1 MDQSNFFEACIS
13 SLNEMDVVY
22 GREDAFKLLPEQ
34 LISGRILI
42 GVDAGGYPAPDM
54 LRLAASLGMPE
65 HCLAPLLPHC
75 ATANAVFIGIEQSD
89 GGALL
94 KVYLEFWDV
103 VRATVASTGAR
114 APQLLHLG
122 VKWDSARPHRH
133 AVARYVCYPMLG
145 VRDILR
151 RVAACYLDPASA
163 LCALAQTIIR
173 QAAHREPQASLLYL
187 EASED
192 GNPRS
197 SFDINLYKA
206 GMQVAD
212 VSVALA
218 AAVAALRIP
227 AAALDA
233 QLDVLG
239 TCPLGHLSSG
249 IDRHGQEF
257 ISVYAETLRA

>member
-1 MDQSNFFEACIS
+1 
-13 SLNEMDVVY
+13 
-22 GREDAFKLLPEQ
+22 
-34 LISGRILI
+34 
-42 GVDAGGYPAPDM
+42 
-54 LRLAASLGMPE
+54 
-65 HCLAPLLPHC
+65 
-75 ATANAVFIGIEQSD
+75 
-89 GGALL
+89 
-94 KVYLEFWDV
+94 
-103 VRATVASTGAR
+103 
-114 APQLLHLG
+114 
-122 VKWDSARPHRH
+122 
-133 AVARYVCYPMLG
+133 MLG

-212 VSVALA
+212 ASVALA
-218 AAVAALRIP
+218 AAAAALRIP

-233 QLDVLG
+233 QLEMLG